1 MTNIHEMIDPLGSA
15 LALATIENTVMP
27 SGRDPLD
34 AALDTIP
41 NFTPK
46 AREYLL
52 RRPHHETH
60 ADACKAVGISPNTRD
75 AWRSRI
81 PGFREA
87 EEAILQAT
95 GSLQVRLARSIMQ
108 AAAPMVAHQQA
119 QLATADHDGLSRDQ
133 LQAQQRARE
142 QVLKGTGAMEPPV
155 AEDELR
161 IDIRVARRRGLRA

>member
-1 MTNIHEMIDPLGSA
+1 MTNNQEMMEPPNSG
-15 LALATIENTVMP
+15 LALAAAEGTVIP

-34 AALDTIP
+34 AALDTIH

-95 GSLQVRLARSIMQ
+95 GGLKVRLARSIMQ

-119 QLATADHDGLSRDQ
+119 ELATADHDGLSRDQ

-142 QVLKGTGAMEPPV
+142 QVLKGSGAME
-155 AEDELR
+155 AEVGENELR
-161 IDIRVARRRGLRA
+161 IDLRVAMRRRLKG